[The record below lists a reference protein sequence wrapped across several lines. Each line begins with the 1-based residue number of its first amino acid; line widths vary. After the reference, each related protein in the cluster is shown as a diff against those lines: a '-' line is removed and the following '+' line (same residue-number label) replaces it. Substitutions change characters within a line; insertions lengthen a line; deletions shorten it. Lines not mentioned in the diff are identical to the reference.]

1 MKEKLLKIFSSNIK
15 IRVSGKNINN
25 FIKKLVKN
33 NISVAKVIPRNYKEV
48 DLIINYNDL
57 EKIERY
63 KTIYDVE
70 IIRYY
75 GKLNI
80 IRLLKKNIY
89 IISFLVLSFILIYI
103 LSNMIFSIE
112 IIHSNSK
119 IVKVISEELT
129 SHGIRKYSFIKDY
142 NELEKIEKEILE
154 DNKDSLEW
162 LEIIREG
169 TKYIVRAEERIINKT
184 NDDNKNYNIVSSKNA
199 VIKTIEAQSGEKVKE
214 VDTYVKKGDIIISSY
229 VTLPN
234 NEKVLNTARGKVT
247 GEVWYTVDI
256 SYPYYYN
263 EVIYTGKKKKV
274 ISFNF
279 LDKRLALFD
288 FNKYKNFDRDTKYIF
303 KSNIIPMS
311 LTYEYQYETKV
322 INEVYTYD
330 EAKEKAKEKAEEK
343 LKEKYHNIISVEN
356 ITITNESDTNGHLN
370 LSLFITV
377 LEDITEYQEI
387 QPEENE
393 NIS

>member
-33 NISVAKVIPRNYKEV
+33 NINIAKVIPRNYKEV

-57 EKIERY
+57 EKIEKY
-63 KTIYDVE
+63 KTIYDVK

-80 IRLLKKNIY
+80 IKLLKKNIY

-103 LSNMIFSIE
+103 LSNVIFSIE